1 MADQNNPWDTTPAA
15 DIAAQSADA
24 WGTPATA
31 PTDGG
36 GADWLTSTPAPN
48 VEHFNIL
55 DPFHKTLIPLDSWV
69 TEGIDWVVTHFR
81 PVFQGVRVPVDYI
94 LNGFQQLLLG
104 MPAPVAIIVFALIAW
119 QISGVGM
126 GVATLVSLIAIG
138 AIGAWSQAM
147 VTLALVLTALLFCIV
162 IGLPLGIWLARSP
175 RAAKIIR
182 PLLDAMQTTP
192 AFVYLVPIVMLFGI
206 GNVPGVVVTII

>member
-15 DIAAQSADA
+15 DSAAQSADA

-69 TEGIDWVVTHFR
+69 TEGIDWVVTHGYSGAGGNR
-81 PVFQGVRVPVDYI
+81 PAVLYRHR
-94 LNGFQQLLLG
+94 
-104 MPAPVAIIVFALIAW
+104 FAVGDLAGEKST
-119 QISGVGM
+119 SGENY
-126 GVATLVSLIAIG
+126 S
-138 AIGAWSQAM
+138 S
-147 VTLALVLTALLFCIV
+147 TA
-162 IGLPLGIWLARSP
+162 
-175 RAAKIIR
+175 
-182 PLLDAMQTTP
+182 
-192 AFVYLVPIVMLFGI
+192 
-206 GNVPGVVVTII
+206 

>member
-15 DIAAQSADA
+15 DSAAQSADA

-104 MPAPVAIIVFALIAW
+104 MPAPVAVSFSLSSPGRFPGSEWAW
-119 QISGVGM
+119 RR
-126 GVATLVSLIAIG
+126 
-138 AIGAWSQAM
+138 W
-147 VTLALVLTALLFCIV
+147 F
-162 IGLPLGIWLARSP
+162 R
-175 RAAKIIR
+175 
-182 PLLDAMQTTP
+182 
-192 AFVYLVPIVMLFGI
+192 
-206 GNVPGVVVTII
+206 

>member
-15 DIAAQSADA
+15 DSAAQSADA
-24 WGTPATA
+24 WGTPAAA

-94 LNGFQQLLLG
+94 LNGSSNAAWV
-104 MPAPVAIIVFALIAW
+104 MPCDRWRLSFSLSYRLAEFP
-119 QISGVGM
+119 GRN
-126 GVATLVSLIAIG
+126 GVATAG
-138 AIGAWSQAM
+138 FA
-147 VTLALVLTALLFCIV
+147 
-162 IGLPLGIWLARSP
+162 
-175 RAAKIIR
+175 
-182 PLLDAMQTTP
+182 D
-192 AFVYLVPIVMLFGI
+192 
-206 GNVPGVVVTII
+206 